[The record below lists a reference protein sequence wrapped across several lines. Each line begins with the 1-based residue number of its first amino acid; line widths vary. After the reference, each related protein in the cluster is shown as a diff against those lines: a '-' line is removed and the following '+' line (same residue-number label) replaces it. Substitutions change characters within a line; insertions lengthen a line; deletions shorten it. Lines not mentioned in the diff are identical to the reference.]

1 MRIKHG
7 IIACG
12 LAFTL
17 GFAAPAFA
25 AEQAEAPAP
34 AVTCHNGSFTGVK
47 LDNGVYAYLGIPFAK
62 PPIGPLRWKAPVDV
76 EDCQGN
82 FKAVHFGKRPMQLE
96 VPGDEEPHGDSPLG
110 EDCLCLNV
118 WTADPNIKGKPV
130 MVYFHGGAFGWESTA
145 DDIYDLRY
153 MAAENPDIVFVSAE
167 YRVNALGYI
176 DLTRVPDGK
185 VYKAAD
191 FKDSMQL
198 GLMDNISAL
207 RWVNRNIEAF
217 GGDKGNVTIFGE
229 SAGGGISSML
239 MIAKEAKG
247 LFQRAIPMSGA
258 ANLNITKQQYER
270 MDQAGA
276 LMEATGCKNMDD
288 LMALTEEQILEAFKQ
303 PTERVGLEN
312 VGGVDHLNG
321 EPVRGMGGLVPDN
334 PMKAIE
340 EGAGADIDMMI
351 GTVADEW
358 RYWMPEMERPSKE
371 ENLKAYYEF
380 MELIADR
387 ISGSGLIT
395 KHDPQIDVKGFM
407 DVVQT
412 IAATN
417 HAGHVYL
424 ALYHDSDFS
433 VGDTSISVSGNY
445 PIRDSVKVLVRA
457 KRETVLS
464 LRVPRWCGR
473 MTVNGTPVGEDDSAG
488 GWTRISVPAG
498 ESVCSLG
505 FHMSAR
511 IVPIPPERGGDFPDA
526 KSRKTAL
533 HAWSRVSG
541 EDDIVRAFR
550 HSPALQVMRGPLLLA
565 KSIKLG
571 GPEGSVF
578 ESALKDGDGWKVV
591 AVEQAAE
598 SVWGRW
604 ILEFRNG
611 QRTHSVDACD
621 YSSAATWDGRGLEFN
636 SFFE

>member
-17 GFAAPAFA
+17 GFAVPTYA
-25 AEQAEAPAP
+25 AEQAETPAP
-34 AVTCHNGSFTGVK
+34 AVTCRNGSFTGVK

-62 PPIGPLRWKAPVDV
+62 PPVGPLRWKAPVDV

-82 FKAVHFGKRPMQLE
+82 FKATQFGKRPLQSLL
-96 VPGDEEPHGDSPLG
+96 GSDEDPSTAPMG
-110 EDCLCLNV
+110 EDCLCVNV

-288 LMALTEEQILEAFKQ
+288 LMALTEEQIMEAFKQ

-321 EPVRGMGGLVPDN
+321 EPVRGMGGLVPDD

-358 RYWMPEMERPSKE
+358 RYWMPEMERHSKE

-395 KHDPQIDVKGFM
+395 KHDPQIDMKGFM
-407 DVVQT
+407 DVAQT
-412 IAATN
+412 ESDEMDARFPNIWKYTEINNEKVFRIPAINQAEA
-417 HAGHVYL
+417 HVKAGGKGKTYM
-424 ALYHDSDFS
+424 YCF
-433 VGDTSISVSGNY
+433 
-445 PIRDSVKVLVRA
+445 A
-457 KRETVLS
+457 KRSTKDPWLGA
-464 LRVPRWCGR
+464 CH
-473 MTVNGTPVGEDDSAG
+473 
-488 GWTRISVPAG
+488 SVELPYVFLNPYAVTITG
-498 ESVCSLG
+498 KVDME
-505 FHMSAR
+505 
-511 IVPIPPERGGDFPDA
+511 
-526 KSRKTAL
+526 
-533 HAWSRVSG
+533 
-541 EDDIVRAFR
+541 
-550 HSPALQVMRGPLLLA
+550 LA
-565 KSIKLG
+565 KKVSRIWTNFARTGNPSIDG
-571 GPEGSVF
+571 IAWPEYDLANRATMVIGNDNSF
-578 ESALKDGDGWKVV
+578 KVV
-591 AVEQAAE
+591 NDPKRAQ
-598 SVWGRW
+598 R
-604 ILEFRNG
+604 EFVQEAMRKFQKAG
-611 QRTHSVDACD
+611 K
-621 YSSAATWDGRGLEFN
+621 
-636 SFFE
+636 